1 MKGLA
6 RRITVGLTTVV
17 AAASMVVAPAPAAAA
32 TMAVHYDC
40 AGMMVGGPKTFDI
53 TITAPA
59 TATRGVPVTVTVK
72 IQSHVPLAVDADA
85 GDYRVYHS
93 LVLGGAVTSSH
104 GMGPMTNPPFDE
116 GELWWVTGSTQ
127 LTFDTAGT
135 VTYKPGHITFHA
147 PGAVGCRPK
156 DASTVPVLAGTQ
168 VS

>member
-1 MKGLA
+1 MKRLLRRLTIGLA
-6 RRITVGLTTVV
+6 TVV

-32 TMAVHYDC
+32 TMTVDYLCASSMLVVPQTYD
-40 AGMMVGGPKTFDI
+40 V

-59 TATRGVPVTVTVK
+59 TATRGVPVTVTAT
-72 IQSHVPLAVDADA
+72 IRSHRPLLQDTDA
-85 GDYRVYHS
+85 GDYRVYHT

-104 GMGPMTNPPFDE
+104 GMGPLTNPPFDE

-135 VTYKPGHITFHA
+135 VTYRPGHITFHA